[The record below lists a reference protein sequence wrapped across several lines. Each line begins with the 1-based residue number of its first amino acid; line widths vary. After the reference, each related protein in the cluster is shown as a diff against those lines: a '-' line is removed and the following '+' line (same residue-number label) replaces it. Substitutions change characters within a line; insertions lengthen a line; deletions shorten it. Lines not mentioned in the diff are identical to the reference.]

1 VAPYKSWVLDGGLL
15 LRRFHR
21 KDVLGLLP
29 GVALVVV
36 LPILLLP
43 HQFSL
48 FDSSSMSASDLAYF
62 STSDLAYFSTS
73 EYNSANDLG
82 GSLERCEAN

>member
-1 VAPYKSWVLDGGLL
+1 MAPYKSWVLDGGLL

-21 KDVLGLLP
+21 KDVLGFLP

-62 STSDLAYFSTS
+62 STS